1 MRTPYALAC
10 LLCAVFSVFSFH
22 PREADLAGESL
33 AATEQDEQAIRSII
47 ETETAAYFNKDSTK
61 LFSFYVDDRITQ
73 SAWNGSNGSYGSF
86 KGLAAIRKNFTE
98 AFRKNPKPQPQP
110 NIVRSQ
116 WFFQK
121 FSNEW
126 MWVNFLQQ
134 TDGADGK
141 RYTNY
146 ETRVL
151 KKVGREWKLA
161 VMYSLGDHGLG
172 GH

>member
-1 MRTPYALAC
+1 MKTSLTVAVPFVLIAC
-10 LLCAVFSVFSFH
+10 LLFAFHTRPAPDAV
-22 PREADLAGESL
+22 A
-33 AATEQDEQAIRSII
+33 EQDEQAIRHVI
-47 ETETAAYFNKDSTK
+47 EAETAAYFNKDSTK

-73 SAWNGSNGSYGSF
+73 SAWNAPNGSYGAH
-86 KGLAAIRKNFTE
+86 KGLASIHKNFTE

-110 NIVRSQ
+110 NIQRSQ
-116 WFFQK
+116 WLFQK

-126 MWVNFLQQ
+126 MWVNFVQE

-146 ETRVL
+146 ETRIM
-151 KKVGREWKLA
+151 KKVGSEWKIT

-172 GH
+172 SH